1 VGQYFYCNVSGINA
15 ARPGYQTILI
25 QPVPGIGLTWAN
37 ASYDSTRGLISTAW
51 TNTGSTFE
59 LAVAIPPNTTAQ
71 VWVPTTATSVNA
83 ITESGVPAASSP
95 GVTYVGTSNSYAIF
109 AVGSGNYL
117 WSSPFSIAVP
127 PSVIITT
134 TNQTGTSTN
143 SAYTPPW
150 NVVTNGSLIAGQ
162 PPTTA
167 VGNFSE
173 EASGRNVNSLTAG
186 GSLSLSQ
193 IPGNVGYTTST
204 NYVTC
209 GNGSGAGSLLIYTLP
224 NSATGYNL
232 TNITVYGG
240 WDDNGRDQQ
249 AYTVYYSTVA
259 APTNFTQLA
268 IVNFN
273 PSIPNTTPSATRVT
287 LTSSSGLL
295 ATNVAALK
303 FDFSSPA
310 SENGYCGYAAITVF
324 GSVVP
329 PPPASLNAT
338 VSAPNGFVINV
349 GNLVAGRSYT
359 LQSTTN
365 LASSIWFTETNFIA
379 AAMIAAIT
387 NSTTGYAEK
396 FYRLVGY

>member
-1 VGQYFYCNVSGINA
+1 VS
-15 ARPGYQTILI
+15 
-25 QPVPGIGLTWAN
+25 
-37 ASYDSTRGLISTAW
+37 
-51 TNTGSTFE
+51 
-59 LAVAIPPNTTAQ
+59 
-71 VWVPTTATSVNA
+71 
-83 ITESGVPAASSP
+83 
-95 GVTYVGTSNSYAIF
+95 TSNNYAIF
-109 AVGSGNYL
+109 AVGSGSYL
-117 WSSPFSIAVP
+117 WSAPFSIAVP

-134 TNQTGTSTN
+134 TNQTGTGTN

-150 NVVTNGSLIAGQ
+150 SVLTNGSLIAGQ

-173 EASGRNVNSLTAG
+173 EVPGRNVNSLTAG

-193 IPGNVGYTTST
+193 IPGTSGYTTST

-209 GNGSGAGSLLIYTLP
+209 GNGNGAGSLLIYTLP
-224 NSATGYNL
+224 NSGIGYNL

-259 APTNFTQLA
+259 APTNFSQLA

-273 PSIPNTTPSATRVT
+273 PSIPNSTPSATQVS
-287 LTSSSGLL
+287 LTSSTGVL

-303 FDFSSPA
+303 FDFTSPA
-310 SENGYCGYAAITVF
+310 SENGFCGYAAITVF

-329 PPPASLNAT
+329 PPPASLVAALL
-338 VSAPNGFVINV
+338 APNSFGINV
-349 GNLVAGRSYT
+349 GNLVVGRNYT

-365 LASSIWFTETNFIA
+365 LASTTWFTETNFIA
-379 AAMIAAIT
+379 STMIAAIT
-387 NSTTGYAEK
+387 NSTTGCAEK